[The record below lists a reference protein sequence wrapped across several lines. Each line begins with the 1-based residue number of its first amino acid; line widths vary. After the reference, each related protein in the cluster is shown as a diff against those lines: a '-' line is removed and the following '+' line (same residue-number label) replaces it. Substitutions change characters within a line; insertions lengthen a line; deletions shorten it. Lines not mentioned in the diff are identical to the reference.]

1 MCQAAMARRFHWV
14 EEAIMETHHG
24 INRPVGNATVNG
36 EFQQDQLSN
45 LLDELVAMRWDLS
58 KGLSDVFPEVLAD
71 QLRRVSTELDVTI
84 DTLTTLIREQALPL

>member
-1 MCQAAMARRFHWV
+1 
-14 EEAIMETHHG
+14 METHHG
-24 INRPVGNATVNG
+24 ISRPVGYATVNG

-58 KGLSDVFPEVLAD
+58 KGLSDVFAEVLAD